1 MGAGIFPVPF
11 CTFVIRCNE
20 SEIILETDRRKQVT
34 EEKKEALAA
43 IEARKGLVCDVADH
57 IWEYAELSLQE
68 FKSAALYC
76 EVLEKEGF
84 RVKKGIS
91 GIETAFSASYG
102 SGRPVIGL
110 LAEYDALSG

>member
-1 MGAGIFPVPF
+1 MPGFFRRLFA
-11 CTFVIRCNE
+11 IRCNE

-68 FKSAALYC
+68 FKSA
-76 EVLEKEGF
+76 
-84 RVKKGIS
+84 
-91 GIETAFSASYG
+91 
-102 SGRPVIGL
+102 
-110 LAEYDALSG
+110 

>member
-1 MGAGIFPVPF
+1 M
-11 CTFVIRCNE
+11 
-20 SEIILETDRRKQVT
+20 T

-91 GIETAFSASYG
+91 GIETAFSARNNLVCDDSVAKLISFYVLTHLND
-102 SGRPVIGL
+102 SSEEFMSRNKRRLYP
-110 LAEYDALSG
+110 

>member
-1 MGAGIFPVPF
+1 M
-11 CTFVIRCNE
+11 
-20 SEIILETDRRKQVT
+20 T

-84 RVKKGIS
+84 RVKKRYQRHRNGIFRKLWKRPS
-91 GIETAFSASYG
+91 CDWS
-102 SGRPVIGL
+102 SGRV
-110 LAEYDALSG
+110 